1 MNWAAAKVVWDV
13 HPFRGDWAEAAPATT
28 FRLWTDDRL
37 RFERE
42 LRHSNP
48 FRLPHLSRHL
58 GFEIEIERP
67 ESPDKGVLREIH
79 IATSIAEL
87 AAG

>member
-1 MNWAAAKVVWDV
+1 MNWAAAKVVLDEY
-13 HPFRGDWAEAAPATT
+13 PFRGDWADAAPATT

-48 FRLPHLSRHL
+48 FRLPHLSRYL
-58 GFEIEIERP
+58 GFEIEVERP
-67 ESPDKGVLREIH
+67 GSPNKSALREIH
-79 IATSIAEL
+79 VASSIAEL
-87 AAG
+87 AER